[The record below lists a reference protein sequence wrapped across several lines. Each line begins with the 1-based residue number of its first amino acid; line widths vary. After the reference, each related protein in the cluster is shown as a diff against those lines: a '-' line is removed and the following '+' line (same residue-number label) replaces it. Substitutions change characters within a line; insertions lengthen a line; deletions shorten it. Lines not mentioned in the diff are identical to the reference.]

1 MTFVIDTN
9 IITAIIKNNSKT
21 NQKIQEIALKGE
33 EILINGISYY
43 EIKRGLLSI
52 NATAKLR
59 RFEQLCKE
67 FESVLPDKLDIFDI
81 ASTIYADLKQRGQP
95 IQDADILIASIV
107 LYNNFILVSN
117 DSDFNRIKDLKIEN
131 WLN

>member
-52 NATAKLR
+52 NATVKLR

-95 IQDADILIASIV
+95 IQDADILIASIA
-107 LYNNFILVSN
+107 LYNDFTLVSN